1 MDEQEQGYEYVGEDG
16 LEEDVGG
23 DALLQGVSDGVLLL
37 QEQVSALQGEIATL
51 QDMVPVPTVPE
62 VPSGEASLSDVLE
75 VIVSLYQWFQAD
87 DEAETPDNQAVLQA
101 VQEINA
107 TLSHSAMST
116 PFSDYT
122 VLECLLLVLVLFK
135 LVEFALGILREGFR
149 WLSW

>member
-1 MDEQEQGYEYVGEDG
+1 MDGQEQEYIGEDE
-16 LEEDVGG
+16 LEEVDVEE

-37 QEQVSALQGEIATL
+37 QQQVAALQGEVATL

-87 DEAETPDNQAVLQA
+87 DEADAPDNQAVLQA
-101 VQEINA
+101 VQEIDA
-107 TLSHSAMST
+107 TLSHPAMST
-116 PFSDYT
+116 PFADYT

-135 LVEFALGILREGFR
+135 VVEFVLGILREGFR